1 MKEPAWARFARRRL
15 ALSRW
20 CCEPDAL
27 PAAQKAAFEAAWV
40 RQKRLETA
48 VVEAAGGENIPDA
61 VLSAVA
67 ASLAPQLDETPF
79 SAADR
84 QAVIRHHALMEMQFT
99 RVAAS
104 APQPDDIQVLAWY
117 QQHQAQFMRP
127 EQRLTSHLLVTV
139 DSDGETVRRQVAHF
153 HQEIVRTRTAFSQ
166 LAQRYSHC
174 PSALEGGRLGWISRG
189 LLYPEL
195 EQALFALK
203 ENDVSAPIETALGWH
218 LVWCE
223 HIREPAPM
231 AKNEALA
238 KAREHLYSLQQQ
250 QWQRRWL
257 ATLLN
262 DASA

>member
-1 MKEPAWARFARRRL
+1 MKEPAWARFARQRL

-20 CCEPDAL
+20 HCEPDAL
-27 PAAQKAAFEAAWV
+27 PAAQKAAFEAAWL
-40 RQKRLETA
+40 RQQRLESA

-61 VLSAVA
+61 VHSAVA
-67 ASLAPQLDETPF
+67 ASLAPQLDEGQF

-84 QAVIRHHALMEMQFT
+84 QAVIRHHALMEMQLT
-99 RVAAS
+99 RIAAS
-104 APQPDDIQVLAWY
+104 APQPDDIQVRAWY

-139 DSDGETVRRQVAHF
+139 DNDGETVRRQVARF
-153 HQEIVRTRTAFSQ
+153 HQEIVRARTAFSH

-189 LLYPEL
+189 LLYPQL
-195 EQALFALK
+195 EQALFALN

-231 AKNEALA
+231 EENEALA
-238 KAREHLYSLQQQ
+238 KAREHLYALNQQ

-257 ATLLN
+257 ATLIN
-262 DASA
+262 EASA